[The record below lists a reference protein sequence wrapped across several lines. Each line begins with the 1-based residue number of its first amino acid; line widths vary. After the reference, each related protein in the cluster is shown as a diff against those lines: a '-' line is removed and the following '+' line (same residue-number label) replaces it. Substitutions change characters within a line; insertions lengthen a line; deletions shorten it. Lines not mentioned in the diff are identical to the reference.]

1 MTRDKAPEK
10 DGKAESFGTR
20 PAFLIPLAVDLL
32 LAFTLLVLTFSSD
45 GMSLETVVLL
55 VIFVVLFAMLVFSSR
70 RKATIEPS
78 GIVVRGLLGA
88 KKLGWED
95 IANVDALV
103 LNKRVYLLFTT
114 TRGFYTLS
122 NNLSDFSTIVSR
134 VIDYAGEDK
143 IEPAARKALEN
154 VPQRVSDIVLLWT
167 AACVMIGMLCFNLLS

>member
-1 MTRDKAPEK
+1 
-10 DGKAESFGTR
+10 
-20 PAFLIPLAVDLL
+20 
-32 LAFTLLVLTFSSD
+32 
-45 GMSLETVVLL
+45 
-55 VIFVVLFAMLVFSSR
+55 
-70 RKATIEPS
+70 
-78 GIVVRGLLGA
+78 
-88 KKLGWED
+88 
-95 IANVDALV
+95 

-114 TRGFYTLS
+114 TRGFYALS